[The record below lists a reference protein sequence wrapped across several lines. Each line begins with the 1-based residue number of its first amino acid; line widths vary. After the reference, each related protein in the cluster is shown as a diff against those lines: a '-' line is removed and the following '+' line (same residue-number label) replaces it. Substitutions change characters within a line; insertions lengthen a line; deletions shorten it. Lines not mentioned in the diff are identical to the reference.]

1 MSPHPRTC
9 HFMGGGSAN
18 SYHQTV
24 ELHYTPVSVSATLAS
39 RRRTHTMSWPRMRLQ
54 GSSVPPALWVLGC
67 LTLLLWLWVLC
78 TACNRA
84 DDPLA
89 PRKQA
94 RRQLSRLQGSAMPA
108 EVSLLRRP
116 HHCSLSKSDTRL
128 HELHR
133 SRPCSRAPRPA
144 SMDLL
149 CPQWLEASRGMTR
162 PPAPFSHQELP
173 LAVPST
179 GPEATYSNVGLATIP
194 RARLAARPVVA
205 EYACVQKFRGTD
217 QGPQGLGQG
226 KVEATP
232 PTQVDILYS
241 RVNKPK
247 RRDPGPATDQPD
259 PKGGG
264 AILALGSD
272 PAYEVLPLGG
282 LAMDKSLLENVYE
295 SIQEMGAPLEYPSS
309 SSYQER
315 TCAEHRDTLLP
326 V

>member
-1 MSPHPRTC
+1 MARGHHLDRSHSWAGRGCSLQARPH
-9 HFMGGGSAN
+9 
-18 SYHQTV
+18 
-24 ELHYTPVSVSATLAS
+24 LH
-39 RRRTHTMSWPRMRLQ
+39 RMRQQ

-78 TACNRA
+78 TACN
-84 DDPLA
+84 
-89 PRKQA
+89 RKQA

-149 CPQWLEASRGMTR
+149 RPQYLEASRGMTR

-173 LAVPST
+173 LAAPST
-179 GPEATYSNVGLATIP
+179 GLEATYSNVGLATIP
-194 RARLAARPVVA
+194 RARLAVSSGVWAGARLTSSYARPGPEARPVVA
-205 EYACVQKFRGTD
+205 EYACVQKLRGTD
-217 QGPQGLGQG
+217 RGPQGLGQG

-232 PTQVDILYS
+232 ATQVDILYS

-282 LAMDKSLLENVYE
+282 LGMDKSLLENVYE
-295 SIQEMGAPLEYPSS
+295 SIQEMGATLEPPSS

-315 TCAEHRDTLLP
+315 TCSGHRDTSLP

>member
-1 MSPHPRTC
+1 MRHRSGAVRWVPSPPVPQPPAPVFSLQARPH
-9 HFMGGGSAN
+9 
-18 SYHQTV
+18 
-24 ELHYTPVSVSATLAS
+24 LH
-39 RRRTHTMSWPRMRLQ
+39 RMRLQ

-78 TACNRA
+78 TTCN
-84 DDPLA
+84 
-89 PRKQA
+89 RKQA
-94 RRQLSRLQGSAMPA
+94 RRQPSRLQGSAMPA

-116 HHCSLSKSDTRL
+116 HCSLSKSDTRL

-149 CPQWLEASRGMTR
+149 RPQWLEASRGITR
-162 PPAPFSHQELP
+162 PPTPFSHQELP
-173 LAVPST
+173 LAAPST

-194 RARLAARPVVA
+194 RARLAVSSGVWAGARLTSSYARPGPEARPVVA

-217 QGPQGLGQG
+217 RGPQGLGQG
-226 KVEATP
+226 KVEAIP

-282 LAMDKSLLENVYE
+282 LGMDKSLLENVYE
-295 SIQEMGAPLEYPSS
+295 SIQEMGAPLEPPSS

-315 TCAEHRDTLLP
+315 TCAGHRDTLLP

>member
-1 MSPHPRTC
+1 MALYTY
-9 HFMGGGSAN
+9 FLTGLGSEADI
-18 SYHQTV
+18 SD
-24 ELHYTPVSVSATLAS
+24 P
-39 RRRTHTMSWPRMRLQ
+39 
-54 GSSVPPALWVLGC
+54 C
-67 LTLLLWLWVLC
+67 LCL
-78 TACNRA
+78 
-84 DDPLA
+84 P
-89 PRKQA
+89 
-94 RRQLSRLQGSAMPA
+94 G
-108 EVSLLRRP
+108 RP
-116 HHCSLSKSDTRL
+116 QHCSLSKSDTRL

-133 SRPCSRAPRPA
+133 GQASPDPPVTSALSPPTAPRPA

-149 CPQWLEASRGMTR
+149 CPQWLEASRDMTR
-162 PPAPFSHQELP
+162 APAPFSHQELP
-173 LAVPST
+173 LAAPST

-194 RARLAARPVVA
+194 RARLAVSFGVWAGARLTSSYARPGPEARPVVA
-205 EYACVQKFRGTD
+205 EYACVQKLRGTD
-217 QGPQGLGQG
+217 RGPQGLG

-282 LAMDKSLLENVYE
+282 LGMDKSLLENVYE
-295 SIQEMGAPLEYPSS
+295 SIQEMGAPLKPPSS
-309 SSYQER
+309 ISYQER
-315 TCAEHRDTLLP
+315 TCAGHRDTLLP

>member
-1 MSPHPRTC
+1 
-9 HFMGGGSAN
+9 
-18 SYHQTV
+18 
-24 ELHYTPVSVSATLAS
+24 
-39 RRRTHTMSWPRMRLQ
+39 MRLQ

-78 TACNRA
+78 TACNR
-84 DDPLA
+84 
-89 PRKQA
+89 KQS

-108 EVSLLRRP
+108 EVVSARVSLGPDCSWGQGGAIWRLTSLPCPQSLLRRP

-173 LAVPST
+173 LAAPST

-194 RARLAARPVVA
+194 RARLAVSSGVWAGARLTSSYARPGPEARPVVA

-295 SIQEMGAPLEYPSS
+295 SIQEMGAPLEHPSS

>member
-1 MSPHPRTC
+1 MRHRSGAVRWVPSPPVPQPPAPVFSLQARPH
-9 HFMGGGSAN
+9 
-18 SYHQTV
+18 
-24 ELHYTPVSVSATLAS
+24 LH
-39 RRRTHTMSWPRMRLQ
+39 RMRLQ

-78 TACNRA
+78 TTCN
-84 DDPLA
+84 
-89 PRKQA
+89 RKQA
-94 RRQLSRLQGSAMPA
+94 RRQPSRLQGSAMPA

-116 HHCSLSKSDTRL
+116 HCSLSKSDTRL

-149 CPQWLEASRGMTR
+149 RPQWLEASRGITR
-162 PPAPFSHQELP
+162 PPTPFSHQELP
-173 LAVPST
+173 LAAPST

-194 RARLAARPVVA
+194 RARLAVSSGVWAGARLTSSYARPGPEARPVVA

-217 QGPQGLGQG
+217 RGPQGLGQG
-226 KVEATP
+226 KVEAIP

-259 PKGGG
+259 PK
-264 AILALGSD
+264 ASPPHATDNTNSRRQRCQHVGS
-272 PAYEVLPLGG
+272 PGSWLPCPLQGR
-282 LAMDKSLLENVYE
+282 L
-295 SIQEMGAPLEYPSS
+295 SIK
-309 SSYQER
+309 
-315 TCAEHRDTLLP
+315 
-326 V
+326 